1 MDFGHQEHRLH
12 REPLLVVVQEEAQEA
27 EAVDKCVLYVTM
39 ALEMEVQVQVVADK
53 VVTAVQVVMAVEA
66 LLVYI

>member
-12 REPLLVVVQEEAQEA
+12 REHLRVVVPEEAQVVV
-27 EAVDKCVLYVTM
+27 AVDKCVLYVIM
-39 ALEMEVQVQVVADK
+39 VLEMEVQVQVVADK

-66 LLVYI
+66 LLVFI

>member
-12 REPLLVVVQEEAQEA
+12 REHLRVVVPEEAQEEE
-27 EAVDKCVLYVTM
+27 EADKCVLYATM
-39 ALEMEVQVQVVADK
+39 VLEMEVQVQVVADK

>member
-1 MDFGHQEHRLH
+1 M
-12 REPLLVVVQEEAQEA
+12 V
-27 EAVDKCVLYVTM
+27 
-39 ALEMEVQVQVVADK
+39 LEMEVQVQVVADK